1 MLKNVDELENINK
14 EKCNIFSVG
23 LICLSIS
30 FEEIAKLKKDAE
42 LNEKIKLK

>member
-30 FEEIAKLKKDAE
+30 FEEIAKLKKVSVTR
-42 LNEKIKLK
+42 N

>member
-23 LICLSIS
+23 LICLSVK
-30 FEEIAKLKKDAE
+30 FEEIAKLKSDV
-42 LNEKIKLK
+42 NIN